1 MANVQDL
8 LKELDNKID
17 TPKSLTDVEG
27 FGFIDRISTS
37 QCIVMPDGK
46 TYDSVRVVKLDDNGN
61 ILKTSETEFDDLEG
75 VIINRT
81 SAIII
86 PFSTYIFRYSKSNK
100 PYSEQIRNTN
110 HIYDIPEVTRVAYK
124 LAKDGLYWFEI
135 V

>member
-8 LKELDNKID
+8 LKELGNKID
-17 TPKSLTDVEG
+17 TPKSLIDVEG

-46 TYDSVRVVKLDDNGN
+46 TYDSVRVVKLDDKGN
-61 ILKTSETEFDDLEG
+61 ILKTSETEFDNLEG

-81 SAIII
+81 NAIIS
-86 PFSTYIFRYSKSNK
+86 FSDYIFRYSKSNK
-100 PYSEQIRNTN
+100 PYSEQIRDTN
-110 HIYDIPEVTRVAYK
+110 HVSDIPEVTKVAYK
-124 LAKDGLYWFEI
+124 LSKDGLYWLEI

>member
-8 LKELDNKID
+8 LKELGNKID
-17 TPKSLTDVEG
+17 TPKSLIDVEG

-37 QCIVMPDGK
+37 QCVVMPDGK
-46 TYDSVRVVKLDDNGN
+46 TYDSVRVVKLDNNGN
-61 ILKTSETEFDDLEG
+61 ILKISETEFDDLEG

-81 SAIII
+81 NAIIS
-86 PFSTYIFRYSKSNK
+86 FSDYIFRYSKSNK

-110 HIYDIPEVTRVAYK
+110 HVSDIPEVTKVAYK
-124 LAKDGLYWFEI
+124 LSKDGLYWLEI

>member
-8 LKELDNKID
+8 LKELDNTID
-17 TPKSLTDVEG
+17 TPKSLIDVEG

-46 TYDSVRVVKLDDNGN
+46 TYDSVRVIKIDDNGN

-81 SAIII
+81 NAIIS
-86 PFSTYIFRYSKSNK
+86 FSDYIFRYSKSNK
-100 PYSEQIRNTN
+100 PYSEQIRDTN
-110 HIYDIPEVTRVAYK
+110 QVSDIPEVTKVAYK
-124 LAKDGLYWFEI
+124 LSKDGLYWLEI

>member
-8 LKELDNKID
+8 LKELGHKIN

-46 TYDSVRVVKLDDNGN
+46 TYDSVRVIKLDNNGN

-81 SAIII
+81 NAIIS
-86 PFSTYIFRYSKSNK
+86 FSDYIFRYSKSNK
-100 PYSEQIRNTN
+100 PYSEQIKNTN
-110 HIYDIPEVTRVAYK
+110 HISDIPEVTKVAYK
-124 LAKDGLYWFEI
+124 LSKDGLYWFEI

>member
-8 LKELDNKID
+8 LKELGNKID
-17 TPKSLTDVEG
+17 TPKSLIDVEG

-81 SAIII
+81 NAIVS
-86 PFSTYIFRYSKSNK
+86 FSDYIFRYSKSNK

-110 HIYDIPEVTRVAYK
+110 HVSDIPEVTKVAYK
-124 LAKDGLYWFEI
+124 LSKDGLYWLEI

>member
-8 LKELDNKID
+8 LKELGNKID
-17 TPKSLTDVEG
+17 TPKSLIDVEG

-37 QCIVMPDGK
+37 QCVVMPDGK
-46 TYDSVRVVKLDDNGN
+46 TYDSVRVIKLDDNGN

-81 SAIII
+81 NAIIS
-86 PFSTYIFRYSKSNK
+86 FSDYIFIYSKSNK

-110 HIYDIPEVTRVAYK
+110 HISDIPEVTKVAYK
-124 LAKDGLYWFEI
+124 LSKDGLYWLEI

>member
-8 LKELDNKID
+8 LKELGNKID
-17 TPKSLTDVEG
+17 TPKSLIDVEG

-46 TYDSVRVVKLDDNGN
+46 TYDSVRVVKLDDKGN
-61 ILKTSETEFDDLEG
+61 ILKTSETEFNNLEG

-81 SAIII
+81 NAIIS
-86 PFSTYIFRYSKSNK
+86 FSDYIFRYSKSNK
-100 PYSEQIRNTN
+100 PYSEQIRDTN
-110 HIYDIPEVTRVAYK
+110 HVSDIPEVTKVAYK
-124 LAKDGLYWFEI
+124 LSKDGLYWLEI

>member
-8 LKELDNKID
+8 LKELGNKID
-17 TPKSLTDVEG
+17 TPKSLIDVEG

-37 QCIVMPDGK
+37 QCVVMPDGK
-46 TYDSVRVVKLDDNGN
+46 TYDSVRVIKLDDNGN

-81 SAIII
+81 NAIIS
-86 PFSTYIFRYSKSNK
+86 FSDYIFIYSKSNK
-100 PYSEQIRNTN
+100 PYSEQIRDTN
-110 HIYDIPEVTRVAYK
+110 HVSDIPEVTKVAYK
-124 LAKDGLYWFEI
+124 LSKDGLYWLEI

>member
-8 LKELDNKID
+8 LKELGNKID
-17 TPKSLTDVEG
+17 TPKSLIDVEG

-46 TYDSVRVVKLDDNGN
+46 TYDSVRVIKLDDNGN
-61 ILKTSETEFDDLEG
+61 ILKISETEFDDLEG

-81 SAIII
+81 NAIIS
-86 PFSTYIFRYSKSNK
+86 FSDYIFRYSKSNK

-110 HIYDIPEVTRVAYK
+110 HVSDIPEVTKVAYK
-124 LAKDGLYWFEI
+124 LSKDGLYWLEI

>member
-17 TPKSLTDVEG
+17 TPKSLIDVEG

-46 TYDSVRVVKLDDNGN
+46 TYDSVRVIKLDDNGN
-61 ILKTSETEFDDLEG
+61 ILKTSETEFDNLEG
-75 VIINRT
+75 VIINRVNT
-81 SAIII
+81 IIS
-86 PFSTYIFRYSKSNK
+86 FSDYIFRYSKSNK
-100 PYSEQIRNTN
+100 PYSEQIRDTN
-110 HIYDIPEVTRVAYK
+110 HVSDIPEVTKVAYK
-124 LAKDGLYWFEI
+124 LSKDGLYWLEI

>member
-17 TPKSLTDVEG
+17 TPKSLIDVEG

-46 TYDSVRVVKLDDNGN
+46 TYDSVRVIKIDDNGN

-81 SAIII
+81 NAIIS
-86 PFSTYIFRYSKSNK
+86 FSDYIFRYSKSNK

-110 HIYDIPEVTRVAYK
+110 HVSDIPEVTKVAYK
-124 LAKDGLYWFEI
+124 LSKDGLYWLEI